1 MLSQDHIAAYQH
13 DGVVRIK
20 NAFSQE
26 WLDEVRSSIEF
37 GRANPGPMY
46 LDYSKDTSPGTY
58 CTDMWIWRENTHMKN
73 FIFNSPAAELAGEV
87 MEANSVA
94 LVTDNWLVREAGAV
108 NKAPWHHDNPYFDVS
123 GEWCVLWMGLEP
135 VRQGEGVV
143 FLKGSYKW
151 GRKFMPLSF
160 AGTGQKAALQ
170 EPYEPTPD
178 FTENLAD
185 YDVLEF
191 DLDPG
196 DCLIFDS
203 HTLHG
208 APNPVPPER
217 TVNRLTMRFAHGNAA
232 FEKRGSWTDA
242 QTEYWQA
249 HGMKEGEPIV
259 GDLLPLVWSR

>member
-1 MLSQDHIAAYQH
+1 
-13 DGVVRIK
+13 
-20 NAFSQE
+20 
-26 WLDEVRSSIEF
+26 
-37 GRANPGPMY
+37 
-46 LDYSKDTSPGTY
+46 
-58 CTDMWIWRENTHMKN
+58 MKN
-73 FIFNSPAAELAGEV
+73 FIFNSPAAKLAGEA
-87 MEANSVA
+87 MQANSIS
-94 LVTDNWLVREAGAV
+94 LVTDNWLVRE
-108 NKAPWHHDNPYFDVS
+108 
-123 GEWCVLWMGLEP
+123 
-135 VRQGEGVV
+135 GEGVV
-143 FLKGSYKW
+143 FIKGSHKW

-170 EPYEPTPD
+170 ESYEPTPD

-217 TVNRLTMRFAHGNAA
+217 TVNRLTLRFAHGNAA

-249 HGMKEGEPIV
+249 HEMKEGELIV
-259 GDLLPLVWSR
+259 GDLLPLVWSQ

>member
-1 MLSQDHIAAYQH
+1 
-13 DGVVRIK
+13 
-20 NAFSQE
+20 
-26 WLDEVRSSIEF
+26 
-37 GRANPGPMY
+37 
-46 LDYSKDTSPGTY
+46 
-58 CTDMWIWRENTHMKN
+58 
-73 FIFNSPAAELAGEV
+73 
-87 MEANSVA
+87 
-94 LVTDNWLVREAGAV
+94 
-108 NKAPWHHDNPYFDVS
+108 
-123 GEWCVLWMGLEP
+123 MGLEP

-143 FLKGSYKW
+143 FLKGSHKW

-170 EPYEPTPD
+170 EPYEPTPG
-178 FTENLAD
+178 FTENLID
-185 YDVLEF
+185 YDVQEF

-249 HGMKEGEPIV
+249 QGLKEGEPIV